1 MGIVVLVDMFAIDK
15 RYLNTNS
22 FSPKPLYTAGTI
34 DPRPVDL
41 QILQDKSPN
50 YRVLDLSRFGDAM
63 PSYFHKCIGGYH
75 AAKLRRYDD
84 LLKRQLESENLNIEV
99 VNMLNGKY
107 IIFNDTTAQVN
118 PGALGN
124 VWFVDKISYVKG
136 ANAEMDALDTLHPA
150 NEAVADES
158 FRAVLGNATARTPG
172 DTIVETSYKPNELRY
187 KATTAKGGLA
197 VFSEVYFPWGWK
209 ATIDGK
215 DAQIGRVNYVLRALQ
230 VPAGEHEIVFRFDP
244 QSIHVTDTVARVAII
259 VTYMAMIAAFVFAM
273 SNRNRKEGDGK
284 A

>member
-1 MGIVVLVDMFAIDK
+1 
-15 RYLNTNS
+15 
-22 FSPKPLYTAGTI
+22 
-34 DPRPVDL
+34 
-41 QILQDKSPN
+41 
-50 YRVLDLSRFGDAM
+50 
-63 PSYFHKCIGGYH
+63 
-75 AAKLRRYDD
+75 
-84 LLKRQLESENLNIEV
+84 
-99 VNMLNGKY
+99 MLGK
-107 IIFNDTTAQVN
+107 T
-118 PGALGN
+118 
-124 VWFVDKISYVKG
+124 
-136 ANAEMDALDTLHPA
+136 
-150 NEAVADES
+150 
-158 FRAVLGNATARTPG
+158 
-172 DTIVETSYKPNELRY
+172 
-187 KATTAKGGLA
+187 A